1 MFAVSPSPKQRQPLK
16 TSIPDIKAKA
26 LAFSHKWA
34 DAADEASVASGGK
47 KTWANDAERLA
58 FLFGLYEQ
66 ATSLLSNV
74 QAKKPRRKHG

>member
-1 MFAVSPSPKQRQPLK
+1 LK

-34 DAADEASVASGGK
+34 DATDEASGGK
-47 KTWANDAERLA
+47 KAWANDAERVA

-66 ATSLLSNV
+66 ATSLLSTL